1 MYVHASSYSSLQ
13 LLRLGEYP
21 TCFLGRSSTKTKTSL
36 AHGEGTAP
44 EAPGKTEGKA
54 PGEAPV
60 ASDSGNVNVGIDNS
74 ATNVP
79 GEQGIGGVVLN
90 SNGADMSKMNQGN
103 QH

>member
-1 MYVHASSYSSLQ
+1 VPSSPTSS
-13 LLRLGEYP
+13 RI
-21 TCFLGRSSTKTKTSL
+21 KTNATFL

-44 EAPGKTEGKA
+44 EAPGKTEGKL

-60 ASDSGNVNVGIDNS
+60 ASDSGNVNTGIDNS

-79 GEQGIGGVVLN
+79 GEAGIGGVTLN